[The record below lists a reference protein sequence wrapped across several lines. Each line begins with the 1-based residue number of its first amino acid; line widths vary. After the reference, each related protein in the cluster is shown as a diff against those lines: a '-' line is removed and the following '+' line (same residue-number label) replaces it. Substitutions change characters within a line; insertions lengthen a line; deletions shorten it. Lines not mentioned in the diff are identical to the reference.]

1 MFNFMKKKN
10 PQYRGAF
17 ISEIDK
23 RLAEFDRTHDLSETQ
38 AAERKKYERIFK
50 LRSEAIQPKKEKS
63 IWDF

>member
-1 MFNFMKKKN
+1 MFIKKKN
-10 PQYRGAF
+10 PQYRGVF

-50 LRSEAIQPKKEKS
+50 LRSEAIQSKKKKS